1 MERNTKIPNNE
12 NRSKREGSTE
22 KYKQH
27 EWAKG
32 TLTLF
37 IDCQGKACQQRKF
50 LTESKWDSNRKS

>member
-1 MERNTKIPNNE
+1 MERNTKILDNE

-37 IDCQGKACQQRKF
+37 IV
-50 LTESKWDSNRKS
+50 SRKSMSAEKIPH